1 MAHPHRAAGR
11 SFKRCLSPAAREVVC
26 VQVAFTP
33 RSAHSFHLR
42 LFIFFE
48 PMNSP
53 TCSPRWPMNTPRCKD
68 VERSRRGCAG
78 LSARPI
84 VQTLSILVV
93 AVSIRGAGSLHP
105 RNAFQ
110 GSYDMSRLVSASPA
124 LRPHIIPAHLS
135 KSGRAT
141 IDFADAAAVRALN
154 AALLKADYNVQGWVL
169 PPAKLC
175 PPVPGRA
182 DYVHLIADTLSHS
195 AGKNS
200 QKTVFSDF
208 IRYNTLWH

>member
-1 MAHPHRAAGR
+1 MPPP
-11 SFKRCLSPAAREVVC
+11 LSRLVRELSHVSVDYF
-26 VQVAFTP
+26 VP
-33 RSAHSFHLR
+33 
-42 LFIFFE
+42 
-48 PMNSP
+48 
-53 TCSPRWPMNTPRCKD
+53 
-68 VERSRRGCAG
+68 CAG
-78 LSARPI
+78 LSARPKFRQRFGI
-84 VQTLSILVV
+84 FVL
-93 AVSIRGAGSLHP
+93 AVSISCAGSLHP

-110 GSYDMSRLVSASPA
+110 GSYDMCRLVTASPA